1 MRLRARLGGVL
12 TGLLRRLLTRLRC
25 GLRTSLRNLARLR
38 LACAG
43 LGLITLRLAGLGLPH
58 RRTTR
63 LGLTHLCLVSLRL
76 PDRGSAGRGLSRGGP
91 MRRLLL
97 GLRVSLRL
105 SNTRRSLLARLDA
118 NAVLTRALLR
128 LDAYCLLMLAR
139 RHCMALVVLAFQ
151 CLPTGLCRS
160 LLTQAFGGLV
170 MLALHDLLRL
180 PLLGGTCLNLASAI
194 GLVAVLLLHVLRH
207 LTLTLDL
214 LAARRFDALALIVP
228 CLRDLLL
235 AALLIGAL
243 AGGGET
249 LLLGGAFDVGAGIEI
264 GRRAPLTAAAPIG
277 VAHGCLLA
285 RALFG
290 APMLGLLFDGVATGG
305 VAAPI
310 VTASALDRIA
320 ATIPLRRR
328 HASMAPLARCPI
340 ERSGAGIITRRGDT
354 LGTRL
359 LQREQAAAA
368 AIDRNQRAV
377 GIGIAVIGIADII
390 RIIVAGLVII
400 GAIAAIDRFGE
411 GFVAV
416 AALPCPGLDA
426 IVIIEGIIGRSLA
439 DHLVEG
445 RGAIGIGVI
454 GAARRSGYRN
464 RARGRQR
471 TCGRR
476 IRDRCGGRIAHRYG
490 IGKRR
495 QGRPIGEREIV
506 AWLHRLVLLRMAC
519 RQCRR
524 DGKSK
529 SGATA
534 DPEPA
539 YRPILFAERGVS
551 SHGATIERHD

>member
-1 MRLRARLGGVL
+1 MRLRARLGGVSA
-12 TGLLRRLLTRLRC
+12 GLLRRLLTCLRC
-25 GLRTSLRNLARLR
+25 GLRTSLRGLARLR

-43 LGLITLRLAGLGLPH
+43 FGLMTLRLAGLGLPH

-63 LGLTHLCLVSLRL
+63 LGLTHLRLVSLRL

-151 CLPTGLCRS
+151 YLLTGLCRS
-160 LLTQAFGGLV
+160 LLTQAFGGPIT
-170 MLALHDLLRL
+170 LALRDLLRL
-180 PLLGGTCLNLASAI
+180 PLLRSTRLKLASAI
-194 GLVAVLLLHVLRH
+194 GLVALLLLHVLRH
-207 LTLTLDL
+207 LTLTPDL
-214 LAARRFDALALIVP
+214 LMTRRLGALALIVP
-228 CLRDLLL
+228 RLRDLPL
-235 AALLIGAL
+235 ATLLISAI
-243 AGGGET
+243 AAGGET
-249 LLLGGAFDVGAGIEI
+249 LLLGGTFGASVSIEI

-277 VAHGCLLA
+277 VANGRLLA

-290 APMLGLLFDGVATGG
+290 APMLGLLFDGAAAGG

-310 VTASALDRIA
+310 VAASALDRIA
-320 ATIPLRRR
+320 AMIPLRRR

-340 ERSGAGIITRRGDT
+340 ERSGAGIITRRGDP

-359 LQREQAAAA
+359 LQREQAATA

-377 GIGIAVIGIADII
+377 GISITVIGIADII
-390 RIIVAGLVII
+390 GIIVAGLVII

-426 IVIIEGIIGRSLA
+426 IVIVEGIIGRSLS

-454 GAARRSGYRN
+454 GAARWRGYRN

-476 IRDRCGGRIAHRYG
+476 IRDRCGGRIAHRDG

-495 QGRPIGEREIV
+495 QGRPIGEGEIV
-506 AWLHRLVLLRMAC
+506 AWLHRLVLLRVAC

-529 SGATA
+529 SGAAA
-534 DPEPA
+534 DPKPA

-551 SHGATIERHD
+551 SHGVTIRRHD